1 MARIAPGNTPKFA
14 YIFFII
20 IAAIFLF
27 LDLQYKTFTQT
38 KNFFN
43 SGLLSTNLLLK
54 NLVINPI
61 TNIYDLS
68 KSKNDLI
75 NKNKLLENDLEVSK
89 IENFLILNKEKLFKS
104 NEGILNYI
112 RSSSIVNTF
121 ELASVSSFDTNMYK
135 CCDNHRLFLFNNDRP
150 FDVNGTVINS
160 QGILGQISA
169 SNKRV
174 SEVILISDID
184 HSIPIKHNDF
194 FCNATGTGR
203 PRVIECKYDT
213 ALWSESFEL
222 GSEFFSSGL
231 GGVFPEG
238 LLIGSVISIDSDDSE
253 ITLEIKSEA
262 DPLIQ
267 NHVMVIYPN
276 DYN

>member
-20 IAAIFLF
+20 VAAIFLF

-43 SGLLSTNLLLK
+43 SGLLSTNLLIK

-61 TNIYDLS
+61 ANIYDLS
-68 KSKNDLI
+68 KSKNELI
-75 NKNKLLENDLEVSK
+75 NKNKLLENDLEASK
-89 IENFLILNKEKLFKS
+89 IENFLILNKENLFKS

-135 CCDNHRLFLFNNDRP
+135 CCDNHRLFLFNNNRP
-150 FDVNGTVINS
+150 FDVSGTVINS
-160 QGILGQISA
+160 QGILGQISS

-184 HSIPIKHNDF
+184 HSIPIKNNNF
-194 FCNATGTGR
+194 FCNAAGTGR
-203 PRVIECKYDT
+203 PRVIECRYDP
-213 ALWSESFEL
+213 ALWPESFEL
-222 GSEFFSSGL
+222 GSKFFSSGL

-238 LLIGSVISIDSDDSE
+238 LLIGSVISISSDDGE
-253 ITLEIKSEA
+253 IALEIKSEA

-276 DYN
+276 DYK